1 MTATTRALPSL
12 DASSPGILAATPV
25 DPDRAEAIGSLWS
38 LITALQKTL
47 ELDPLVALI
56 HQQVLLLVDH
66 SGCRFRNPGLE
77 VDHAVG
83 VRSGHRCALQ
93 LAVEGEVVGEISF
106 YRHRRFSAEEQ
117 ALLENL
123 CSLLHFPLRNAVAF
137 ALALRGCRCDSLTGI
152 GNRAALEE
160 ALRRELELYRRR
172 LEPFAVLVLD
182 LDHFKQVNDRHGHL
196 AGDRVLRTVA
206 DTIGGNLRSTDLLF
220 RYGGEEFVALL
231 SRTTGSDARRVG
243 ERVRRR
249 VERLSHGELGVVPS
263 VTISIG
269 CAAMRGGDSAHG
281 LLERADWA
289 LYQAKNAGRNQVHLA
304 A

>member
-1 MTATTRALPSL
+1 MTATTRAMPSL
-12 DASSPGILAATPV
+12 NGTPPGVFAATAV
-25 DPDRAEAIGSLWS
+25 EPDKAEAMGTLWA
-38 LITALQKTL
+38 LVTALQTTL
-47 ELDPLVALI
+47 ELDSLVALI

-66 SGCRFRNPGLE
+66 SGCRFRNPSLD

-83 VRSGHRCALQ
+83 DRRGHRCAFQ
-93 LAVEGEVVGEISF
+93 LAVEGEIVGEICF
-106 YRHRRFSAEEQ
+106 FRQRRFGLEEQ
-117 ALLENL
+117 TLLESL

-137 ALALRGCRCDSLTGI
+137 ALALRGCRRDSLTGI
-152 GNRAALEE
+152 GNRAALDE

-172 LEPFAVLVLD
+172 MEPFAVLVLD

-196 AGDRVLRTVA
+196 VGDQVLRAVA
-206 DTIGGNLRSTDLLF
+206 KAICGNLRSTDLLF

-231 SRTTGSDARRVG
+231 SRTGGLDARRIG

-249 VERLSHGELGVVPS
+249 VEVLSQGELGAVPA
-263 VTISIG
+263 VTISVG
-269 CAAMRGGDSAHG
+269 CAAMRNGDSAHS

-289 LYQAKNAGRNQVHLA
+289 LYQAKIAGRNQVYTA